1 MTSSVFNKEQQR
13 LMKRREIVRVAGRLF
28 CKQGF
33 QATSLNDIAGEMGMT
48 KTVIYYYFRNKEEIF
63 ILCHRQAI
71 DAMEAAMNAARND
84 DPIIQIR
91 DFIRIYVCELIGVN
105 NPGAVLLDDYLLPRE
120 EGDEIRARKNKVQQ
134 ALEDLIVEGKARG
147 LIGECDTKAAIMALM
162 SAINI
167 LPRWF
172 NEKGKLSPETL
183 AESYSHVFT
192 YGLAAR

>member
-1 MTSSVFNKEQQR
+1 
-13 LMKRREIVRVAGRLF
+13 MKDFPVERQGFGQAIAVLRHEGRL
-28 CKQGF
+28 
-33 QATSLNDIAGEMGMT
+33 
-48 KTVIYYYFRNKEEIF
+48 
-63 ILCHRQAI
+63 
-71 DAMEAAMNAARND
+71 
-84 DPIIQIR
+84 
-91 DFIRIYVCELIGVN
+91 
-105 NPGAVLLDDYLLPRE
+105 LD
-120 EGDEIRARKNKVQQ
+120 KVQQ